1 MIQRA
6 TIRKNQYQDSVRL
19 MTISREAGA
28 VPGVDKVLA
37 LLGTDSN
44 KRVVQGLGL
53 LDAAA
58 AGATANDLL
67 VCVAAES
74 EAACQAAL
82 ARVDALLRRE
92 TAGPGAK
99 APPRSIEEAAAR
111 LPGASFALFSVP
123 GPFAKLDVVRA
134 LECGLHVMLFS
145 DNVPVEDEIF
155 LKDLAVRRGRLMMG
169 PDCGTAIV
177 NGVPLALANVVRRG
191 EIGVVGASGTGIQE
205 LTCLLDGLGAGITHA
220 LGVGGRDLKKAVGGR
235 MMRLALRLLADD
247 PETRTIVLV
256 AKPGDPEVTRA
267 VLREA
272 AALGRPV
279 VACMLGGAA
288 AASGIPGVTAVD
300 TLEEAALAATG
311 RDTAVQDDLAALRLE
326 AARLPASRRWLR
338 ALYSGG
344 TLAYEAL
351 LIAEGR
357 LPLPS
362 NIARDPALRLAY
374 PARAEGHC
382 CVDLGEDEFTQGRP
396 HPMIDCTLRG
406 ERMVEALRD
415 PSVRVLLLDVVLGRG
430 AHPDPAG
437 EVVKALAQGRA
448 GQAPGA
454 GPLVLAHVCGTEA
467 DPQPLSAQ
475 EDALRRAGVHLF
487 PSNAQAARAAIA
499 LVAGEGSHG

>member
-1 MIQRA
+1 VIQRA
-6 TIRKNQYQDSVRL
+6 TVRKNQYQDSVRL

-44 KRVVQGLGL
+44 KRLVKGLGL

-58 AGATANDLL
+58 EGATANDLL
-67 VCVAAES
+67 ICVAAETDQAC
-74 EAACQAAL
+74 EAGL

-92 TAGPGAK
+92 VGGLRVE
-99 APPRSIEEAAAR
+99 APPHSLEEAVAR
-111 LPGASFALFSVP
+111 LPGANIALFSVP

-134 LECGLHVMLFS
+134 LEDGLHVMLFS
-145 DNVPVEDEIF
+145 DNISIEDEVF
-155 LKDLAVRRGRLMMG
+155 LKELAVRKGRLLMG

-205 LTCLLDGLGAGITHA
+205 LTCLLDRFGHGITHA

-235 MMRLALRLLADD
+235 MIRLALRMVAED
-247 PETRTIVLV
+247 PGTRRIVLV
-256 AKPGDPEVTRA
+256 AKPGDPEVTRE

-272 AALGRPV
+272 GALGMPV
-279 VACMLGGAA
+279 VACMLGGATA
-288 AASGIPGVTAVD
+288 AKGILGVTAVD

-311 RDTAVQDDLAALRLE
+311 KGPAGKDDLTELHRA
-326 AARLPASRRWLR
+326 AARLPATRRWLR

-344 TLAYEAL
+344 TLAYETL

-357 LPLPS
+357 LDLPS
-362 NIARDPALRLAY
+362 NIAWNKALRLEY

-396 HPMIDCTLRG
+396 HPMIDFALRA
-406 ERMVEALRD
+406 ERIVEALRD
-415 PSVRVLLLDVVLGRG
+415 PAVRILLLDVVLGHG

-437 EVVKALAQGRA
+437 EIAKALVRGRD
-448 GQAPGA
+448 GLAPGE

-467 DPQPLSAQ
+467 DPQPLSVQ
-475 EDALRRAGVHLF
+475 EEALRRVGVHLF

-499 LVAGEGSHG
+499 LVAGEGRRG